1 MLLASLLSSMPAW
14 RAIDP
19 LPVLASFRDDDED
32 SADDESLDALVRKG
46 GANKAAK
53 PPGPNEAATPDNV
66 DPELPL
72 DDGATV

>member
-19 LPVLASFRDDDED
+19 LPVLANFRDKDED
-32 SADDESLDALVRKG
+32 GADDESLDALVRKG

-53 PPGPNEAATPDNV
+53 RSAADGTATPDSADRDV
-66 DPELPL
+66 LL
-72 DDGATV
+72 DDGATA